1 MRVLFL
7 FSVFDYM
14 KQFIYSFEK
23 LEVWKHSKNLTKIIY
38 SMTQSFPKT
47 EINGLTNQMRRASIS
62 ISSNLA
68 EGCGRKIGKDQARF
82 YQFAL
87 SSSFELLNQTI
98 IAFEIDY
105 INEEEYQ
112 QCRKLIEIISF
123 QINSLHKY
131 TLKSEMS

>member
-1 MRVLFL
+1 
-7 FSVFDYM
+7 
-14 KQFIYSFEK
+14 
-23 LEVWKHSKNLTKIIY
+23 
-38 SMTQSFPKT
+38 MTQSFPKT

-98 IAFEIDY
+98 IALEIDY
-105 INEEEYQ
+105 INEEEYE